1 MEVIMSV
8 ININLFSMM
17 LRRTID
23 VTVVLPDKIN
33 DDEKLPCVWLY
44 HGGSGDHTEWL
55 YHTSLVDTVNER
67 YFAAVLPEV
76 FESCFV
82 NMNIGDRYE
91 SFVAKELPSTIHNM
105 FACISDDRK
114 YNYVSGFSNGGYGC
128 LHSALKY
135 PSTFSK
141 VGAFSAGDKAD
152 SVFVNDNSTKAKN
165 RILLF
170 GDKDIHNTDYCLTY
184 LADKLIADNKKALA
198 PDIYHACGSL
208 DPWLDM
214 NHIVRDYFLEHN
226 DFYNYT
232 YDELEGLGHEWKFW
246 DIELQ
251 KFLDYAGLPVV
262 K

>member
-1 MEVIMSV
+1 MSV

-67 YFAAVLPEV
+67 HFAAVLPEV

-141 VGAFSAGDKAD
+141 VGAFLLVIKPILYLLMITVLKPKTAYYY
-152 SVFVNDNSTKAKN
+152 SVTKISTIQITALHIL
-165 RILLF
+165 RI
-170 GDKDIHNTDYCLTY
+170 
-184 LADKLIADNKKALA
+184 
-198 PDIYHACGSL
+198 SL
-208 DPWLDM
+208 
-214 NHIVRDYFLEHN
+214 
-226 DFYNYT
+226 
-232 YDELEGLGHEWKFW
+232 
-246 DIELQ
+246 
-251 KFLDYAGLPVV
+251 
-262 K
+262 

>member
-1 MEVIMSV
+1 M
-8 ININLFSMM
+8 
-17 LRRTID
+17 
-23 VTVVLPDKIN
+23 
-33 DDEKLPCVWLY
+33 
-44 HGGSGDHTEWL
+44 TE
-55 YHTSLVDTVNER
+55 
-67 YFAAVLPEV
+67 
-76 FESCFV
+76 
-82 NMNIGDRYE
+82 
-91 SFVAKELPSTIHNM
+91 
-105 FACISDDRK
+105 K

-141 VGAFSAGDKAD
+141 LVLFLLVIKPILYLLMIT
-152 SVFVNDNSTKAKN
+152 VLKAKN

>member
-1 MEVIMSV
+1 MSV

-67 YFAAVLPEV
+67 HFAAVLPEV

-114 YNYVSGFSNGGYGC
+114 YNYVSGFSN
-128 LHSALKY
+128 
-135 PSTFSK
+135 
-141 VGAFSAGDKAD
+141 
-152 SVFVNDNSTKAKN
+152 
-165 RILLF
+165 
-170 GDKDIHNTDYCLTY
+170 
-184 LADKLIADNKKALA
+184 
-198 PDIYHACGSL
+198 
-208 DPWLDM
+208 
-214 NHIVRDYFLEHN
+214 
-226 DFYNYT
+226 
-232 YDELEGLGHEWKFW
+232 
-246 DIELQ
+246 
-251 KFLDYAGLPVV
+251 
-262 K
+262 

>member
-67 YFAAVLPEV
+67 HFAAVLPEV

-114 YNYVSGFSNGGYGC
+114 YNYVSGFPTEAMAVYIQPSNILQLSQRLVLFLLVIKPILYLLMITVLKPKTAYYYSVTKISTIQITA
-128 LHSALKY
+128 LHIL
-135 PSTFSK
+135 
-141 VGAFSAGDKAD
+141 
-152 SVFVNDNSTKAKN
+152 
-165 RILLF
+165 RI
-170 GDKDIHNTDYCLTY
+170 
-184 LADKLIADNKKALA
+184 
-198 PDIYHACGSL
+198 SL
-208 DPWLDM
+208 
-214 NHIVRDYFLEHN
+214 
-226 DFYNYT
+226 
-232 YDELEGLGHEWKFW
+232 
-246 DIELQ
+246 
-251 KFLDYAGLPVV
+251 
-262 K
+262 

>member
-1 MEVIMSV
+1 MSV

-67 YFAAVLPEV
+67 HFAAVLPEV

-128 LHSALKY
+128 YIQPSNILQLSQRLVLFLLVIKPILYLLMITVLKPKTAYYYSVTKISTIQITALHIL
-135 PSTFSK
+135 
-141 VGAFSAGDKAD
+141 
-152 SVFVNDNSTKAKN
+152 
-165 RILLF
+165 RISLQLIIRRHLPLIYITPVEVSIP
-170 GDKDIHNTDYCLTY
+170 GLT
-184 LADKLIADNKKALA
+184 
-198 PDIYHACGSL
+198 
-208 DPWLDM
+208 
-214 NHIVRDYFLEHN
+214 
-226 DFYNYT
+226 
-232 YDELEGLGHEWKFW
+232 
-246 DIELQ
+246 
-251 KFLDYAGLPVV
+251 
-262 K
+262 

>member
-67 YFAAVLPEV
+67 HFAAVLPEV

-105 FACISDDRK
+105 FACR
-114 YNYVSGFSNGGYGC
+114 FS
-128 LHSALKY
+128 
-135 PSTFSK
+135 
-141 VGAFSAGDKAD
+141 
-152 SVFVNDNSTKAKN
+152 SVQFPGKQPQ
-165 RILLF
+165 
-170 GDKDIHNTDYCLTY
+170 
-184 LADKLIADNKKALA
+184 LAIYSLSSYTLIWIGT
-198 PDIYHACGSL
+198 PD
-208 DPWLDM
+208 
-214 NHIVRDYFLEHN
+214 
-226 DFYNYT
+226 
-232 YDELEGLGHEWKFW
+232 
-246 DIELQ
+246 
-251 KFLDYAGLPVV
+251 
-262 K
+262 